1 MDYYKKEKNQRKY
14 LTHQREYVAEKEVF
28 CQANQFFCF
37 EFHDFASWKT

>member
-37 EFHDFASWKT
+37 EFHDFAS